1 MDYSTGELLLGLRY
15 LRNRQ
20 DGSVQGLISELLPG
34 LPYLRNQLF
43 GFGGEKAV
51 NYCLIYGTSETTPAS
66 RVRTSSV
73 SYYLVYGASET
84 ERQRVAHRRMVN
96 YYLDYRTSETNK
108 APSAG
113 STSVNYCL
121 IYGTSETNGEVRT
134 ILQVVNYC
142 LIYRTSETPR
152 LKVKK
157 RKKGELLPG
166 LPYIR
171 NGSTPGKAWAPGE
184 LLLGLRYL

>member
-1 MDYSTGELLLGLRY
+1 
-15 LRNRQ
+15 
-20 DGSVQGLISELLPG
+20 
-34 LPYLRNQLF
+34 
-43 GFGGEKAV
+43 
-51 NYCLIYGTSETTPAS
+51 
-66 RVRTSSV
+66 
-73 SYYLVYGASET
+73 
-84 ERQRVAHRRMVN
+84 MVN

-157 RKKGELLPG
+157 RKQGELLPG
-166 LPYIR
+166 LPYLR
-171 NGSTPGKAWAPGE
+171 NS
-184 LLLGLRYL
+184 LLRVYNGIKVNYYLDYRTSETEQ

>member
-1 MDYSTGELLLGLRY
+1 M
-15 LRNRQ
+15 
-20 DGSVQGLISELLPG
+20 
-34 LPYLRNQLF
+34 
-43 GFGGEKAV
+43 
-51 NYCLIYGTSETTPAS
+51 
-66 RVRTSSV
+66 

-84 ERQRVAHRRMVN
+84 ERQRVAHRRM
-96 YYLDYRTSETNK
+96 
-108 APSAG
+108 
-113 STSVNYCL
+113 VNYCL

-157 RKKGELLPG
+157 RKQGELLPG
-166 LPYIR
+166 LPYLR

-184 LLLGLRYL
+184 LLLGLRYFQNPLAPKLPRL